1 MPGTNTV
8 NYVTQFEREL
18 MQKYRRELMTAE
30 MTTENVRF
38 INANTVKIPFIE
50 LAGYKDHSRNGGFN
64 RQAVKN
70 DFQTFVLKFDRDV
83 EFFVDQMDVD
93 ESNNALI
100 AANVTNEFEEQQA
113 IPETDCYRISKCYAE
128 YKEAG
133 GTPNTT
139 ALTNENVLSIID
151 TAMMAMTEA
160 EVPLEGRI
168 LYVTPTVEKMINE
181 AKEIQRYIN
190 LTQNNGNVNRKVVDL
205 DGLKIKPILSA
216 RMKTIYDFSDGYKA
230 GTNAKQINM
239 ILFHPKSLLACDKH
253 QYIKLWPEGTHTQGD
268 GYLYQ
273 NRKYGDLF
281 VIPNRVEGIFINA
294 EAETVSEKNPS
305 QGDVDGE

>member
-1 MPGTNTV
+1 MTTPNTV

-18 MQKYRRELMTAE
+18 LQKYSRELMTAE
-30 MTTENVRF
+30 MTTEHVRF
-38 INANTVKIPFIE
+38 INADTVKIPFIE

-100 AANVTNEFEEQQA
+100 AANVTNEFETQQA
-113 IPETDCYRISKCYAE
+113 IPETDCYRISKCYTE
-128 YKEAG
+128 FKEHG
-133 GTPNTT
+133 GVPDTT
-139 ALTNENVLSIID
+139 ALSNENILEVID
-151 TAMMAMTEA
+151 NAMMTMTEA
-160 EVPLEGRI
+160 EVPIEGRI
-168 LYVTPTVEKMINE
+168 LYVTPTMEKNINE
-181 AKEIQRYIN
+181 AKEIQRYISLN
-190 LTQNNGNVNRKVVDL
+190 QNTGNVNRKIVNL

-216 RMKTIYDFSDGYKA
+216 RMKTIYDFTDGCKA
-230 GTNAKQINM
+230 GANAKQINM

-281 VIPNRVEGIFINA
+281 VIPNRVQGVYINA
-294 EAETVSEKNPS
+294 EAEA
-305 QGDVDGE
+305 